1 MSRRTVINGRFE
13 LEDLPFARGGMGE
26 IWFGRD
32 VRLDRE
38 VAVKIVRFPS
48 GVPDPAFVKRF
59 VRESRVMAG
68 LAHPG
73 VPAVYDVGT
82 HENRPYLVMQRI
94 RGISLKD
101 LIAEQGPL
109 PIGWAAGI
117 GAQICAVLAAAHEAS
132 LVHRDL
138 KPSNVMID
146 TDGAVKVI
154 DFGLATGPN
163 LADFS
168 RITASGEPLGTPA
181 YMAPEQVMAGLCTPQ
196 TDLYALGCTL
206 HEALSGQ
213 PVFVGTTSYSLMS
226 QQVSEPPGPLRTLR
240 PDVPAELE
248 QLVLHLLEKKPE
260 DRPASAQEVYERLLP
275 FVVSLGAL
283 PGAVKP
289 PTKTSPA
296 RMYARA
302 FSRVLGDT
310 APVSASPAG
319 PGSVAGP
326 GSAVSTEATG
336 VPGRAPMSP
345 AVQRHVAARGDAFRR
360 RDLDRVREEASELAR
375 QSRFGQAVDLLAH
388 AVEPARRTFGDT
400 DASVIGL
407 RLELVNLRFESGDY
421 RKAGPEYHRLATDLA
436 AHYGSDDERVLQ
448 CRMKEATCHA
458 LIGETALALRQ
469 LGELLDDVRRIFG
482 PDDPRTIEVR
492 RQLALLQLGT
502 GERDTATESLRRLHA
517 DLTRL
522 HGSGHASVVEVETLL
537 GQLAERPGR

>member
-1 MSRRTVINGRFE
+1 VSRRTVINGRFE

-32 VRLDRE
+32 IRLDRE

-48 GVPDPAFVKRF
+48 GVPDQAFVKRF

-73 VPAVYDVGT
+73 VPAIYDVGT

-138 KPSNVMID
+138 KPSNVMLD

-206 HEALSGQ
+206 HEALSGR

-226 QQVSEPPGPLRTLR
+226 QQVSEPPGPLRSLR

-275 FVVSLGAL
+275 FVVSLGPL

-310 APVSASPAG
+310 APASVAAAG
-319 PGSVAGP
+319 PV
-326 GSAVSTEATG
+326 VSTEAVG
-336 VPGRAPMSP
+336 APGRAPTRP
-345 AVQRHVAARGDAFRR
+345 AARSDGVARGDGFQR
-360 RDLDRVREEASELAR
+360 RDLDRVREEVSGLAR
-375 QSRFGQAVDLLAH
+375 QSRFGQAADLLAQT
-388 AVEPARRTFGDT
+388 VEPARRAFGDT
-400 DASVIGL
+400 DADVIAL
-407 RLELVNLRFESGDY
+407 RLELANLRFESGDY
-421 RKAGPEYHRLATDLA
+421 RKAGPEYHRLAVDLA
-436 AHYGSDDERVLQ
+436 AQYGADDERVLQ

-458 LIGETALALRQ
+458 LIGETGLALQQ
-469 LGELLDDVRRIFG
+469 LGDLLDDARRIFG

-492 RQLALLQLGT
+492 RQVALLQLGA
-502 GERDTATESLRRLHA
+502 GQCDAATESLRRLHA

-522 HGSGHASVVEVETLL
+522 HGPGHAMVAEVETLL
-537 GQLAERPGR
+537 TQIARPGR